1 MGEMPSSMRVPLLDA
16 RITRIQEKGS
26 AESELMMP
34 KRGIWQHAKKMKRVI
49 AVHNTFSL
57 NWIFLS
63 GFCISGSI
71 EQNGFTNSRNL
82 IPILR
87 PKTQPKL
94 LDYFS
99 CRSESSNKSL

>member
-1 MGEMPSSMRVPLLDA
+1 MKSVIAVHKTFSLNWIFLSGFC
-16 RITRIQEKGS
+16 T

-34 KRGIWQHAKKMKRVI
+34 KRGIWQHTRKMKSVI
-49 AVHNTFSL
+49 AVHKTFSL

-71 EQNGFTNSRNL
+71 EQKGLTNSRNL
-82 IPILR
+82 IPNLR
-87 PKTQPKL
+87 PTTQQVVP
-94 LDYFS
+94 DYLS

>member
-1 MGEMPSSMRVPLLDA
+1 MGEMPSSMRVPLFDA
-16 RITRIQEKGS
+16 RMTLIQWNGS
-26 AESELMMP
+26 AESELMIP
-34 KRGIWQHAKKMKRVI
+34 KRGIWQHTRKMKSVI

-71 EQNGFTNSRNL
+71 EQKGLTNSRNL

-87 PKTQPKL
+87 LTTQLVQP
-94 LDYFS
+94 DYLS